1 MEYVLNCGNFGNKIE
16 KNDKLAINRA
26 ARLRKPA
33 DLIKQLQ
40 MEGTMKWLKA
50 KNPIL
55 RPFSWIWQGVQYMRE
70 TPAFINGFIKSKKQN
85 KMFDA
90 LKVKRRDKGIVYYKD
105 GKYYKKK

>member
-1 MEYVLNCGNFGNKIE
+1 
-16 KNDKLAINRA
+16 
-26 ARLRKPA
+26 
-33 DLIKQLQ
+33 
-40 MEGTMKWLKA
+40 
-50 KNPIL
+50 
-55 RPFSWIWQGVQYMRE
+55 MRE